1 MRLLDTA
8 SEREVMSSWLNRP
21 VRRLSA
27 VSRLPEGFESS
38 LARTS
43 FRQRS
48 NLVTGSQEYSE
59 RSEDTK
65 VKRSRAVD
73 WQNPSVKSATTKRML
88 LCKWRLQI

>member
-8 SEREVMSSWLNRP
+8 SESEVTSSWLNRP
-21 VRRLSA
+21 VSRLRL
-27 VSRLPEGFESS
+27 VSRLPEGLESS

-65 VKRSRAVD
+65 VNRSLAED
-73 WQNPSVKSATTKRML
+73 
-88 LCKWRLQI
+88 